1 MRKHTENKIN
11 KNNKKEV
18 KRRSK
23 EVRMKRRLKGRSKE
37 VKVKRRFKDYEEC
50 ERDRG

>member
-1 MRKHTENKIN
+1 
-11 KNNKKEV
+11 
-18 KRRSK
+18 
-23 EVRMKRRLKGRSKE
+23 MKRRLKGRSTE

>member
-11 KNNKKEV
+11 KNNEKEV

-23 EVRMKRRLKGRSKE
+23 EV
-37 VKVKRRFKDYEEC
+37 KVKRRSKDYEEC

>member
-1 MRKHTENKIN
+1 MRKHTEDKIN
-11 KNNKKEV
+11 KNNEKEV

-23 EVRMKRRLKGRSKE
+23 EVKRRSKE